1 MNEGYYEDK
10 VERHWYKPYDQYMVW
25 LIWTPKENKT
35 KSREHKM
42 DTTTKSILGTMPAI
56 SAAQAVPRTSRKTL
70 ANLLLAASVA
80 ALVVGVDQLI
90 DSWAESHVVAA
101 WLALWAV
108 AVLAILVMRGLTRHL
123 AQNLMTGLDAWSAHV
138 ARSRADERLWSM
150 AQSDPR
156 MMSELQVAMDRA
168 SEDTGP
174 VRDLENLMT
183 RRVARLVRDR
193 NYYI

>member
-1 MNEGYYEDK
+1 MKIKLNDISK
-10 VERHWYKPYDQYMVW
+10 NPMIRHMVL
-25 LIWTPKENKT
+25 LIWVAKENKT
-35 KSREHKM
+35 ESREHKM
-42 DTTTKSILGTMPAI
+42 NTTAKSILGTMPAV
-56 SAAQAVPRTSRKTL
+56 SEALTAPSTSSKTL
-70 ANLLLAASVA
+70 ANLLLAAGVA
-80 ALVVGVDQLI
+80 ALVVAVDQMI

-108 AVLAILVMRGLTRHL
+108 AVLAIWVLRGLTRHL

-156 MMSELQVAMDRA
+156 LMSELQVAMDRA
-168 SEDTGP
+168 SEATGP
-174 VRDLENLMT
+174 ARDLENLMT

-193 NYYI
+193 NHYI